1 MAGNEL
7 VLGQGLDGVDRTPRS
22 SKPRFQRAVSRQSFS
37 RSVSG
42 AEAQTASTGFTPY
55 GSSMADFQTTLEK
68 HYTIN
73 DLCDLLSMSF
83 ERVRQLV
90 MNEPGVVVLPPNA
103 PSKRRTR
110 KMYRIPESVVQRILR
125 RSTNPA
131 VSIPTRLPR
140 LVAA

>member
-1 MAGNEL
+1 MSE
-7 VLGQGLDGVDRTPRS
+7 
-22 SKPRFQRAVSRQSFS
+22 VSH
-37 RSVSG
+37 
-42 AEAQTASTGFTPY
+42 PH
-55 GSSMADFQTTLEK
+55 TLEK

-90 MNEPGVVVLPPNA
+90 MNEPGVVVLPPNG